1 MAEDARLAY
10 LQARLQARHG
20 DRPSADEWRVAES
33 SADLS
38 HYLEAIRRTALKR
51 WVSDINHE
59 MAPEAIERQFRAA
72 WREAVAQVA
81 RWSPEPWRPA
91 VEWLRWLP
99 DLPAVAHLLR
109 GRKIPPWMRADPVM
123 RELAFE
129 EPERRRE
136 ALAGLPLAPLNPD
149 GETGGDGGNGTDMPP
164 VVAAWIAEWRRRVPG
179 GLCNHRAALSDI
191 VEQVLRHVEAMR
203 ASEDSDGRA
212 LRNLLG
218 ATLAR
223 HFRHGAGTPIAL
235 FSHLALDGLE
245 LERVR
250 AGVVT
255 RRLMP
260 ERPEGRSWA

>member
-20 DRPSADEWRVAES
+20 DRPSADEWRLAES

-72 WREAVAQVA
+72 WREAVGQVA
-81 RWSPEPWRPA
+81 KWSPEEWRAA

-99 DLPAVAHLLR
+99 DLPGLAHLLR
-109 GRKIPPWMRADPVM
+109 GRKVPPWMRADPVM

-136 ALAGLPLAPLNPD
+136 ALAGLPLAPLNSDQGSAGRD
-149 GETGGDGGNGTDMPP
+149 GAAVPP
-164 VVAAWIAEWRRRVPG
+164 VVAAWLQEWRRRVPG
-179 GLCNHRAALSDI
+179 GMGNHREALADI
-191 VEQVLRHVEAMR
+191 VKQVLRHIEAMR
-203 ASEDSDGRA
+203 ASEDSDGRE

-245 LERVR
+245 LERLR